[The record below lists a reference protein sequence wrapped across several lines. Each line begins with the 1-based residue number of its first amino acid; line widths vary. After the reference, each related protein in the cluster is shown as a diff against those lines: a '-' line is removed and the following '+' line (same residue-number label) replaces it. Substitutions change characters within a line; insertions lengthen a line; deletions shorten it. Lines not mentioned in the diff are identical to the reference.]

1 MGNVVRLAPA
11 SAPTTQRGCN
21 VNENR
26 RSGFVLLYKSIKDAT
41 FYRDPAR
48 KSLWLHL
55 LLEVTHERTEDTFN
69 GNRITLSRGQ
79 LVGSARSLGE
89 ACGISEDSARR
100 SLDAFERDGM
110 ITRTSKQGTK
120 GYTLIT
126 VLNYDQYQ
134 RGVSEHDGA
143 ELGAELKPASD
154 MGLQVVSQ
162 SDCAELGAEFHAES
176 LNNINNQTSKDLK
189 SSSSQL
195 ADASRDQQSEQGASD
210 ELATAEQGQTEH
222 GSAKQKT
229 RIIDGAA
236 VQTPNGKAWGT
247 AEDLQTAQWMFKRVQ
262 QLNPTAQEP
271 NWAQWA
277 NAVRL
282 MRELDKRTHR
292 EICELYDWV
301 SRDSFWCANVL
312 SPQKLREK
320 WDQLVAK
327 RSVPSTKPQHLSN
340 LMQAQKQAQALR
352 EQGVSYDRNTPL

>member
-69 GNRITLSRGQ
+69 GNRVTLSRGQ

-100 SLDAFERDGM
+100 SMDAFERDGM
-110 ITRTSKQGTK
+110 ITRASKQGTK

-143 ELGAELKPASD
+143 ELGAELKAASD

-162 SDCAELGAEFHAES
+162 SDCAELGAELHAES

-195 ADASRDQQSEQGASD
+195 ADASRDQQGEQG
-210 ELATAEQGQTEH
+210 T
-222 GSAKQKT
+222 AKQKA
-229 RIIDGAA
+229 RIIEGAA
-236 VQTPNGKAWGT
+236 VQTPNGKSWGT
-247 AEDLQTAQWMFKRVQ
+247 TEDLQTAQWMFKRVQ

-277 NAVRL
+277 NVVRL

-320 WDQLVAK
+320 WDQLVAR
-327 RSVPSTKPQHLSN
+327 RSVPSAKPQHLSN

>member
-69 GNRITLSRGQ
+69 GNRVTLSRGQ

-100 SLDAFERDGM
+100 SLEAFERDGM

-143 ELGAELKPASD
+143 ELGAEFKAASD

-176 LNNINNQTSKDLK
+176 LNNINNKTKTKDQNTSAEPAI
-189 SSSSQL
+189 
-195 ADASRDQQSEQGASD
+195 ADSTPVVIESVSAEPVSLPSKQPAPQEPVVITMPLNSGEHQVTESFAAQMQALYPAVDVAQ
-210 ELATAEQGQTEH
+210 ELRTMTGWLIA
-222 GSAKQKT
+222 
-229 RIIDGAA
+229 
-236 VQTPNGKAWGT
+236 
-247 AEDLQTAQWMFKRVQ
+247 
-262 QLNPTAQEP
+262 NPTKRKTKTGINRFINSWLSKCQDRGGSNGLQAFTPRRNDHTDLTQTMTAAELNQRIQEG
-271 NWAQWA
+271 
-277 NAVRL
+277 
-282 MRELDKRTHR
+282 
-292 EICELYDWV
+292 
-301 SRDSFWCANVL
+301 F
-312 SPQKLREK
+312 
-320 WDQLVAK
+320 
-327 RSVPSTKPQHLSN
+327 
-340 LMQAQKQAQALR
+340 
-352 EQGVSYDRNTPL
+352 